1 MAEILT
7 PEKMSAEELLKYFTG
22 LSQGNKTTSQTIQ
35 FLFKVRGNREVNKIL
50 KNIADQT
57 DLSQEK
63 VAGLNEVINGIAT
76 GTSNKRKPAQLTDP
90 TVLNKILR
98 GSNRQESAA
107 AVREAWYEVQRKST
121 KNTETELVRA
131 MASHGA
137 LFEGGFP
144 YEQFADLGDGFS
156 KWQPSKKG
164 IPNLDSL
171 QKDYRQRFQR
181 VISGLSVLGKEEWG
195 PLFSQLI
202 DTVYPE
208 LSRDAIRKAPNKEK
222 FDELNGLRKF
232 IVQDINDYLKEFY
245 TGLNDGSFIDLDL
258 IEFKETEAFKPSNK
272 VKQQLT
278 QAVKENLQSQIES
291 FQFTDQ
297 DLNID
302 SYYSELTSKA
312 NLAKEP
318 LKAKGTGKK
327 LQNLI
332 KSIESEQEELLQ
344 SLAFANENQSQ
355 EDINKIALQYQRNQ
369 KAIAKANQQFKD
381 WEKYPEEQARL
392 KAEQAAERARIAEQK
407 AAQREAERIA
417 REQAKRQAAEERA
430 IADRVRL
437 AEKRA
442 EEEAKAQ
449 QDAQVVSAQRASE
462 QEMIRNSLAQPITP
476 EKVNEADVVNA
487 INAVGEAKE
496 KEASARRD
504 NAQAAEEERKATQ
517 QANSAQPQTAWA
529 DTLLTKLGQ
538 IHEILRDLVG
548 TFQQLNTAFGSVDE
562 KSGIGNLLTQLQGI
576 SEALGPELEK
586 KLKNVNVQMNQIVQ
600 PTIKTNQKL
609 SDQAISKLQGST
621 AQELNV
627 LNEQL
632 FAHIT
637 QQWSKVRPQYEMDSP
652 ERTAIASIINSYMRE
667 SAPRSN
673 SSSFNKLEFQTKR
686 FLEFTEAAKTAGID
700 ISNFEN
706 RYARMMSE
714 LDQSETN
721 EANKPVEEI
730 EKVLNPQ
737 KTSGLEAYVSQLDQ
751 IIDRLQT
758 IANLVS
764 TSMGLGQIFGKD
776 ENGNTIKKDVDYSKA
791 TVPEVKTDAKNES
804 GQFGDLE
811 AKLQHITELLRSKN
825 ELLQEEFD
833 LVSNR
838 LGGETSAFQPL
849 IDQLQTI
856 DGLLASI
863 VPNLQVFV
871 NSQDAIGNATAI
883 NNNQQTRNTNNNQ
896 SNSRSSSNSNS
907 TSGAGNNNTSNGAG
921 GPNNIP
927 TNINNPTINID
938 TKVPDNLSWINDLL
952 QNADPLRQKE
962 LLSHPNSSVLYRTKP
977 HQTMNVQYQPDAQGN
992 PVPVAASLTTDFKA
1006 LAAEMISVDAELQ
1019 KLTNDY
1025 ANLSNSEAQTQG
1037 PILLQRIA
1045 ERRARQLELETERN
1059 QYLQSPNYALRQGAQ
1074 VVEKDVQ
1081 DAHNRT
1087 AWDLSLKNQKRTDKD
1102 KNIDAY
1108 NDVKTALDK
1117 VIAATKTL
1125 RTLEAEQKSGKN
1137 PWRDY
1142 AAEIQ
1147 LAEKALSSYNTDLER
1162 AMQQRYGWQNTADS
1176 QAVLTQIS
1184 AEDRL
1189 SQNQKKRLSS
1199 LVETKDS
1206 ETTNLNQSR
1215 LDVLIPKWDGLSK
1228 AVNNYLKAIS
1238 NVNKASDVKG
1248 MTSLADDID
1257 NAKQGFDDIFTV
1269 LEKRYPHLQATLN
1282 SIRQTVSQELNDQ
1295 MNSASGNILESLQSR
1310 NLNIQNVLGNS
1321 VNGQL
1326 KMGSFGPEIANLQN
1340 LDLQIKKLTDDL
1352 NQGKISWS
1360 TYLSG
1365 IQNIN
1370 SQIAP
1375 MEKAGGIIANI
1386 QKQIESYG
1394 NDQRSM
1400 GWSDRMKQISAAMR
1414 ELFDVRGDAK
1424 QFEQKRVALLD
1435 MMKGLKAYSNATL
1448 MQNKQGFLVGEGTI
1462 NQISDMEASMRKFA
1476 EATNIGSV
1484 ASVKWSA
1491 DNQKVTMTCKKAS
1504 GQITT
1509 LTGSME
1515 KLANAY
1521 RLTTNVSK
1529 APSAFLTGFTGSIG
1543 QTIKQLPRLMMGYD
1557 AVMKVRSELTAGM
1570 STFKEY
1576 DSTLTNISYTMNMTS
1591 KELDALG
1598 KSAIDMA
1605 KDLSMSV
1612 ANAEDVYKIY
1622 ANMNTSAEE
1631 IQQLAK
1637 PTVILSNLSGVDA
1650 STAAD
1655 EVQGIIQQ
1663 FDMLK
1668 DSEADAAD
1676 VSMHVVD
1683 VLNDISANVAMD
1695 YSFN

>member
-1 MAEILT
+1 MN
-7 PEKMSAEELLKYFTG
+7 AEELLKYFTEI
-22 LSQGNKTTSQTIQ
+22 SQGNKTSTQVIRFLIQARGNKEVEKIFKNISSQSDITQERVAAMNDAINALGTGTTNKKAAPEQLTTSRVLNRILKSKATIENDDAYNEVVEAWET
-35 FLFKVRGNREVNKIL
+35 LSAKGSSKVR
-50 KNIADQT
+50 
-57 DLSQEK
+57 
-63 VAGLNEVINGIAT
+63 
-76 GTSNKRKPAQLTDP
+76 
-90 TVLNKILR
+90 
-98 GSNRQESAA
+98 
-107 AVREAWYEVQRKST
+107 
-121 KNTETELVRA
+121 ETNLVHA
-131 MASHGA
+131 MASYA
-137 LFEGGFP
+137 NTLDDDSFP
-144 YEQFADLGDGFS
+144 YDMFSFGDELK
-156 KWQPSKKG
+156 KWKPQKSGVPH
-164 IPNLDSL
+164 LESL
-171 QKDYRQRFQR
+171 KKDYQNR
-181 VISGLSVLGKEEWG
+181 
-195 PLFSQLI
+195 
-202 DTVYPE
+202 
-208 LSRDAIRKAPNKEK
+208 
-222 FDELNGLRKF
+222 
-232 IVQDINDYLKEFY
+232 
-245 TGLNDGSFIDLDL
+245 
-258 IEFKETEAFKPSNK
+258 
-272 VKQQLT
+272 
-278 QAVKENLQSQIES
+278 LQSIIS
-291 FQFTDQ
+291 AFQVLDNDEFR
-297 DLNID
+297 
-302 SYYSELTSKA
+302 
-312 NLAKEP
+312 
-318 LKAKGTGKK
+318 
-327 LQNLI
+327 
-332 KSIESEQEELLQ
+332 ELLQ
-344 SLAFANENQSQ
+344 SLQTILDPIDFNLFEENKKYGDVYEPEQLKSLQSFIDKFKASQKGSNEYFQLLEDIFTLDPGLNKVETMFDNYDTFIQNIESGIKYGDFEHIINKGSEQQASSARSSLKQKLTDEAKQILEAQIKALQFTDEDLNIDAYFSDLTKTLAKNPMESRGEKVNTKTKLQGVIESLNKEQDNLLKSLSFANDSQ
-355 EDINKIALQYQRNQ
+355 DVDAINKIALQYQKNQ
-369 KAIAKANQQFKD
+369 KAIEKANQMINDWERYPEQKAAERTQREAEKQAQKEQREAEKRARQAEKLAEASARRAELEAERKQKQAEQDAKLKAQAEAQAKIDAEAKANQRALDNSSVNQMLGSS
-381 WEKYPEEQARL
+381 PEIP
-392 KAEQAAERARIAEQK
+392 KTSGAEVIDSIIAK
-407 AAQREAERIA
+407 
-417 REQAKRQAAEERA
+417 
-430 IADRVRL
+430 
-437 AEKRA
+437 
-442 EEEAKAQ
+442 
-449 QDAQVVSAQRASE
+449 
-462 QEMIRNSLAQPITP
+462 
-476 EKVNEADVVNA
+476 
-487 INAVGEAKE
+487 KE
-496 KEASARRD
+496 KETSARRD
-504 NAQAAEEERKATQ
+504 NAEAAKEEQKATQ
-517 QANSAQPQTAWA
+517 QANSTQPQTAWA
-529 DTLLTKLGQ
+529 DTLLTKLEQ

-548 TFQQLNTAFGSVDE
+548 TFQQLNTAFGAVDE
-562 KSGIGNLLTQLQGI
+562 KNGITNLLSQLRGI
-576 SEALGPELEK
+576 SEALGTGLEE
-586 KLKNVNVQMNQIVQ
+586 KLRHVNVQMSQIVNVKGSSGAINPINALIRQ
-600 PTIKTNQKL
+600 SSNELDNLNSSFADYVNMQRALKAQQLGLKSGALLPGQGEYGEYIQDIWMRDTAPSKYEKLKPDEKLDLQKKHFNL
-609 SDQAISKLQGST
+609 LAKSAKDAGIEFTEFEKRYSSIISKL
-621 AQELNV
+621 NV
-627 LNEQL
+627 
-632 FAHIT
+632 
-637 QQWSKVRPQYEMDSP
+637 D
-652 ERTAIASIINSYMRE
+652 
-667 SAPRSN
+667 
-673 SSSFNKLEFQTKR
+673 TKA
-686 FLEFTEAAKTAGID
+686 EA
-700 ISNFEN
+700 E
-706 RYARMMSE
+706 
-714 LDQSETN
+714 
-721 EANKPVEEI
+721 KPIKEI
-730 EKVLNPQ
+730 ENVLNPQ
-737 KTSGLEAYVSQLDQ
+737 KSNGLEAYVSQLDQ

-776 ENGNTIKKDVDYSKA
+776 EHGNTTKKDVDYSKV

-804 GQFGDLE
+804 SQFGDLE
-811 AKLQHITELLRSKN
+811 AKLQNIVELLGNKN
-825 ELLQEEFD
+825 RLLQDEFD
-833 LVSNR
+833 LVSTR

-856 DGLLASI
+856 DRLLASI
-863 VPNLQVFV
+863 VPNLQEFV
-871 NSQDAIGNATAI
+871 NSQDAIGKATAI
-883 NNNQQTRNTNNNQ
+883 NNNQQTGNTNNSQ
-896 SNSRSSSNSNS
+896 SNSRSSGNSKS
-907 TSGAGNNNTSNGAG
+907 IFGARNNN
-921 GPNNIP
+921 NN
-927 TNINNPTINID
+927 
-938 TKVPDNLSWINDLL
+938 
-952 QNADPLRQKE
+952 NASK
-962 LLSHPNSSVLYRTKP
+962 
-977 HQTMNVQYQPDAQGN
+977 
-992 PVPVAASLTTDFKA
+992 
-1006 LAAEMISVDAELQ
+1006 
-1019 KLTNDY
+1019 
-1025 ANLSNSEAQTQG
+1025 
-1037 PILLQRIA
+1037 
-1045 ERRARQLELETERN
+1045 
-1059 QYLQSPNYALRQGAQ
+1059 
-1074 VVEKDVQ
+1074 
-1081 DAHNRT
+1081 
-1087 AWDLSLKNQKRTDKD
+1087 WDLSLKSQKRTDKD

-1162 AMQQRYGWQNTADS
+1162 TMQQRYGWQNTADS

-1189 SQNQKKRLSS
+1189 SQNQKRRLSS

-1248 MTSLADDID
+1248 MTSLAHDID

-1543 QTIKQLPRLMMGYD
+1543 QTIKQLPRLIMGYD